1 MIDQLAVL
9 KDAVDAHVLSER
21 TPISLTAPS
30 GEGEVCARLVRSD
43 ATRYVDGGYAALH
56 YVPQLPA
63 VHSTCYELEL
73 QEPPRQG
80 ERVGY
85 VALQAYG
92 VEEPAK
98 LFPTAVPWRML
109 HAAQVERLVVRPDW
123 RGSGAK
129 DALLR
134 TCDAYAARGYPVR
147 IKTGSERVANHTF
160 MRCPSLAYEGHRPP
174 GTTACG
180 VRRPMKRYARVLAV
194 QGDGGMPQRDPGPA
208 AAASCAA
215 RADGIEVQSASP
227 APLAEVP
234 SLGPV
239 LHRLTGVWHMIGGV
253 LQSSPCRAAKLQ
265 AQQPPRRDWTTQ
277 LVVNSREA

>member
-1 MIDQLAVL
+1 MPRCTMFHSYLRCIRRATSWSF
-9 KDAVDAHVLSER
+9 KSRHGKA
-21 TPISLTAPS
+21 S
-30 GEGEVCARLVRSD
+30 G
-43 ATRYVDGGYAALH
+43 
-56 YVPQLPA
+56 
-63 VHSTCYELEL
+63 
-73 QEPPRQG
+73 
-80 ERVGY
+80 GY

-160 MRCPSLAYEGHRPP
+160 MVMSVPRLRRAPP
-174 GTTACG
+174 TRYDSMRST
-180 VRRPMKRYARVLAV
+180 PMKRYARVLAV

-215 RADGIEVQSASP
+215 RADGIGAKRFSRA
-227 APLAEVP
+227 AGGGARPLG
-234 SLGPV
+234 LV
-239 LHRLTGVWHMIGGV
+239 LHRLTGVCHMIGGV
-253 LQSSPCRAAKLQ
+253 LQSPHASLRSCKHNK
-265 AQQPPRRDWTTQ
+265 PPRRDWTTQ